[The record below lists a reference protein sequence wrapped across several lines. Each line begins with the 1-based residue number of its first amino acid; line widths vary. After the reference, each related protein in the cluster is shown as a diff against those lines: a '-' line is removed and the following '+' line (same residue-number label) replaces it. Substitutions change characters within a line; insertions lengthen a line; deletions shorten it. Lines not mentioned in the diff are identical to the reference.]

1 MRNAAPSGLG
11 TDLGSVAMAR
21 PTRRAARLVVAVV
34 VAAAALLAACVPPP
48 APAAAGPGTILGP
61 SELTAAQIAA
71 YVCHVGRC
79 ATWAPEIAPQQM
91 AQVFIDEGNL
101 AGVRGDI
108 AFAQSVLET
117 GWFAYPGSPAPST
130 VPVPAPGDS
139 TWPGFMLAR
148 DHNYAGLG
156 AYPGS
161 TVYMRMP
168 TPQLGVRA
176 QIQHLRNFA
185 DPSARSGN
193 LGAPFVARPGYDA
206 ATFDHFSEKGQAPRW
221 VDLDGRWAVPGTTY
235 GQTILSIYNNMLT
248 FAGLAP
254 ITINGLHAESTLT
267 TDQLRVTTTF
277 RH

>member
-1 MRNAAPSGLG
+1 MGGEAQQAGPRRGP
-11 TDLGSVAMAR
+11 
-21 PTRRAARLVVAVV
+21 RAARRRVLTPLGL
-34 VAAAALLAACVPPP
+34 VAAASLVLAGCL
-48 APAAAGPGTILGP
+48 APAAPAPVGPGTIMGP

-79 ATWAPEIAPQQM
+79 ATWLPEISPTQM
-91 AQVFIDEGNL
+91 AQLFIDEGNL

-108 AFAQSVLET
+108 AFCQAVLET
-117 GWFAYPGSPAPST
+117 GWFAYPGSPNQAT
-130 VPVPAPGDS
+130 VPVPPAGSS
-139 TWPGFMLAR
+139 TWPGYVLPR

-156 AYPGS
+156 AFPGS

-185 DPSARSGN
+185 DPGATAAN
-193 LGAPFVARPGYDA
+193 LGVPFVARPGYTA
-206 ATFDHFSEKGQAPRW
+206 ADFDQFPEKGQAPRW

-235 GQTILSIYNNMLT
+235 GQTILEIYNSMRAY
-248 FAGLAP
+248 AGLAP
-254 ITINGLHAESTLT
+254 VSASGGLGVASVLT
-267 TDQLRVTTTF
+267 NQELWATTTF

>member
-1 MRNAAPSGLG
+1 MPSAASRDRR
-11 TDLGSVAMAR
+11 TAR
-21 PTRRAARLVVAVV
+21 GRVRVVG
-34 VAAAALLAACVPPP
+34 AAAALALLAACVAPRAP
-48 APAAAGPGTILGP
+48 APAGPGTILGP
-61 SELTAAQIAA
+61 SELSAAQIAA

-79 ATWAPEIAPQQM
+79 ATWAPEISPQQM
-91 AQVFIDEGNL
+91 AQLFIDEGAL

-117 GWFAYPGSPAPST
+117 GWFAYPGSPPPST
-130 VPVPAPGDS
+130 VPAPAPGDT
-139 TWPGFMLAR
+139 TWPGYMLAR

-185 DPSARSGN
+185 DPGARSGN

-206 ATFDHFSEKGQAPRW
+206 TAFDQFPEKGQAPRW

-235 GQTILSIYNNMLT
+235 GETILSIYNNMRT

-254 ITINGLHAESTLT
+254 ITISGLHADAMLSTE
-267 TDQLRVTTTF
+267 QLQATTTY